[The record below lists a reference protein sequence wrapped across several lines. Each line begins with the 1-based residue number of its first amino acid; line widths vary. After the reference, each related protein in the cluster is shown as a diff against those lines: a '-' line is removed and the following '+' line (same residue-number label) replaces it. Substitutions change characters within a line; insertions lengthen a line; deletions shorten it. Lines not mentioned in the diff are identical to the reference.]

1 MEIPQAFHLVTLR
14 IICPD
19 ISLFSCSREP
29 SGLLRDFLLVR
40 FSTVPPPWVR
50 ISKYWPPERAPF
62 CARTY
67 PDDASGGVVL
77 GRKIGSPFKH
87 DLYTHAWVEGQLDGY
102 PQTFWGTV
110 ETLAVSSV
118 WSDLRFPTFGGSESP
133 RGVCLSAR
141 CVLLTP
147 DRWVSYEGDHLRR
160 GSAPPLQSSPNMVPC
175 GCS

>member
-29 SGLLRDFLLVR
+29 SGLFRDFLLVR
-40 FSTVPPPWVR
+40 FSTVPPPLGTN
-50 ISKYWPPERAPF
+50 IQILATGASPF
-62 CARTY
+62 LR
-67 PDDASGGVVL
+67 D